1 MNNGLLRGDIMTG
14 LHSKAESFQ
23 IFDSIANRYDFI
35 NSVLS
40 FGLHGRWRRALLRFL
55 PQRHHLRALDLATGT
70 GDVAL
75 TLIQS
80 PAVESVDGVD
90 MSEGMLALA
99 RAKVAERGLQQKIT
113 MRRGDAQKIDAP
125 AGSYDLVTISFGIR
139 NVASV
144 EACLQEGFRV
154 LRPGGRMLVLE
165 FGLPETKWLRSL
177 HLFYL
182 RNILPII
189 GRIISGHSYAYKYLN
204 ETIEEFPYG
213 SKFVAL
219 MKRAGFAEAGFSRL
233 TFGSVHLYWGEKH

>member
-1 MNNGLLRGDIMTG
+1 MTG

-40 FGLHGRWRRALLRFL
+40 FGLHGRWRRALLAYL
-55 PQRHHLRALDLATGT
+55 PKRTQLRALDLATGT

-75 TLIQS
+75 MLIQS

-90 MSEGMLALA
+90 MSEGMLAIGRNKIA
-99 RAKVAERGLQQKIT
+99 DRGLQHRIT
-113 MRRGDAQKIDAP
+113 MRRGDAQKIDAI
-125 AGSYDLVTISFGIR
+125 AESYDVVTISFGIR

-144 EACLQEGFRV
+144 EACMRESLRV

-165 FGLPETKWLRSL
+165 FGLPEARWLRRL

-182 RNILPII
+182 RNVLPQI
-189 GRIISGHSYAYKYLN
+189 GRLISGHSYAYKYLN

-213 SKFVAL
+213 LKFVAL
-219 MKRAGFAEAGFSRL
+219 LKKAGFADAGFKRL